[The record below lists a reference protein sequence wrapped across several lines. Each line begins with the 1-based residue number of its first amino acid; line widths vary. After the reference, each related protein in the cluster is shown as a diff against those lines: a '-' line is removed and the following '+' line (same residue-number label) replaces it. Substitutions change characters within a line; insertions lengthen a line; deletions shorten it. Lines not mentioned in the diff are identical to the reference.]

1 MRELNTAFR
10 GTPFNLFFSAPGTCP
25 TVVIRKSAIRAY
37 SNTDTLKD
45 LNLGQVPGGAPNQK
59 NKTFWGPQV
68 TIKCAMTPVEG
79 KRGRGR
85 GWRGAV
91 RGYGV
96 RCTVHGVRGR
106 GCGVR
111 VRGAGCGVWVRGHG
125 VRGTGCGVQGTK
137 KNMMY
142 SQLSREGASLFHRL
156 SCSHVVSLFV
166 RLTCSLFFCSALFKQ
181 QSSTR
186 VIVTM
191 STADESTAETC
202 KDSLT
207 GTSCSDRGFRIAR
220 RHVVT

>member
-1 MRELNTAFR
+1 M
-10 GTPFNLFFSAPGTCP
+10 
-25 TVVIRKSAIRAY
+25 IRKSAIRAY

-91 RGYGV
+91 RGTEYGV
-96 RCTVHGVRGR
+96 RCTVYGVEGAGC

-111 VRGAGCGVWVRGHG
+111 GAEYGCG
-125 VRGTGCGVQGTK
+125 GTGCGVRGAGFRVPK